1 MVLNPCEKNAKFP
14 FPKLSPKL
22 LSPRTI
28 RLYLSTIK
36 SYSRKPFDFPKHNSD
51 LSFLPVSI
59 STLDRFRLLSAI
71 RSPMEKKEKKAKGE
85 PLVGRI
91 EHIITPPLLADIPI
105 KFGISPRQRR
115 DATHPSVAI
124 HPYRF
129 RNDSKF
135 VTGSIFGR
143 RKQAAGWLQD
153 VCRVYIFRLPPAALF
168 VARSVIIDAVH
179 WITQLTV
186 YY

>member
-1 MVLNPCEKNAKFP
+1 MIFQNTTPTSLFSQFQFP
-14 FPKLSPKL
+14 PSIDFDC
-22 LSPRTI
+22 
-28 RLYLSTIK
+28 
-36 SYSRKPFDFPKHNSD
+36 SRRFDRQSKKKRRRRKENHWSD
-51 LSFLPVSI
+51 GSSI
-59 STLDRFRLLSAI
+59 LQ
-71 RSPMEKKEKKAKGE
+71 P
-85 PLVGRI
+85 
-91 EHIITPPLLADIPI
+91 PPLLADIPI

-143 RKQAAGWLQD
+143 RKQPAGWLQD

>member
-1 MVLNPCEKNAKFP
+1 MHGGVPVCLGPVVLNPCEKNAKIP

-91 EHIITPPLLADIPI
+91 EHITTPS
-105 KFGISPRQRR
+105 SPCRHSDQIRDFTATETRR
-115 DATHPSVAI
+115 DPSERCHPSL
-124 HPYRF
+124 
-129 RNDSKF
+129 
-135 VTGSIFGR
+135 SI
-143 RKQAAGWLQD
+143 
-153 VCRVYIFRLPPAALF
+153 
-168 VARSVIIDAVH
+168 
-179 WITQLTV
+179 
-186 YY
+186 